1 MRRTAMLTEPQK
13 NFSETFIVWNDYINL
28 VGALIPSNKGRAS
41 VRGTIRFKNGEKL
54 SFSSKTD
61 DCKILHQKFM
71 SLCQFIAK
79 LYGTYVIHRKGCVA
93 DSINEASFILK
104 KESPLLN

>member
-1 MRRTAMLTEPQK
+1 MLTEPRK
-13 NFSETFIVWNDYINL
+13 SFSETFIVWNDYINL

-54 SFSSKTD
+54 SFSYKSD
-61 DCKILHQKFM
+61 DCTILHQKLM

-79 LYGTYVIHRKGCVA
+79 FCGTNVIHRKDRVA
-93 DSINEASFILK
+93 DSVNETSVLFK
-104 KESPLLN
+104 KGYPLMN